1 MLYSKFP
8 SFACPPLS
16 NVHMVKC
23 MFWVFSGLQFFKN
36 VVLVAS
42 PQDRYVPFHSA
53 RIEMC
58 KTALKD
64 RTTGKKVFQLTIRC
78 LQIQTSDQ
86 SIEKPISYLMKG
98 PFPLSTLEI
107 MTTVLL
113 TTYISLK
120 QHLEKVDPV
129 TYRGE

>member
-1 MLYSKFP
+1 MY
-8 SFACPPLS
+8 
-16 NVHMVKC
+16 MVKC

-64 RTTGKKVFQLTIRC
+64 RTTGKKKKKKVFQLTISR

-86 SIEKPISYLMKG
+86 SIKKTHFLLDEGSFSLK
-98 PFPLSTLEI
+98 
-107 MTTVLL
+107 TTVLL
-113 TTYISLK
+113 TTYTSLK
-120 QHLEKVDPV
+120 QHLKKVDPL
-129 TYRGE
+129 TYRRD